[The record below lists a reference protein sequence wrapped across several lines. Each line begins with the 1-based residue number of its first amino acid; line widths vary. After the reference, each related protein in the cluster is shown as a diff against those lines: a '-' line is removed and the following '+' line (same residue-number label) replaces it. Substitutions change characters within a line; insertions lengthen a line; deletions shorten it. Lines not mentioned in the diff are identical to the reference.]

1 VKRWFFSAVVLL
13 LPTVV
18 QAEITYDRLAQFLLK
33 PEVLEGS
40 FSQEKY
46 LGALDATLIS
56 TGVFTYYR
64 GKSIRWEILKPIQ
77 SELMIT
83 PAAVSSKQ
91 GNQELIHLDVNNNPV
106 ARVIGE
112 IFFAVL
118 TVDWTKLAPYFEL
131 SGTIEGQQ
139 WHAILLPLDQ
149 TVAQIF
155 SRIEL
160 KGLELLEEIVLHE
173 KSGDRT
179 TIRLVNQR

>member
-1 VKRWFFSAVVLL
+1 MKKWFLGAFVLL

-18 QAEITYDRLAQFLLK
+18 QAEISYDQLVQLLLQ

-46 LGALDATLIS
+46 LGALDTTLIS

-64 GKSIRWEILKPIQ
+64 GKSIRWEILQPIQ

-91 GNQELIHLDVNNNPV
+91 GNQELIHQDMNNNPV

-118 TVDWTKLAPYFEL
+118 TVDSAKLAPYFEL
-131 SGTIEGQQ
+131 SGSIEEQQ
-139 WHAILLPLDQ
+139 WHAILLPLD
-149 TVAQIF
+149 
-155 SRIEL
+155 
-160 KGLELLEEIVLHE
+160 
-173 KSGDRT
+173 
-179 TIRLVNQR
+179 

>member
-1 VKRWFFSAVVLL
+1 MSRWFFSAFVLL

-18 QAEITYDRLAQFLLK
+18 QAEINYDQLAQFSLT
-33 PEVLEGS
+33 PEILEGS

-56 TGVFTYYR
+56 TGVFSYHR
-64 GKSIRWEILKPIQ
+64 GKSIRWEILEPIH
-77 SELMIT
+77 SELMMT
-83 PAAVSSKQ
+83 PTAVSSKQ
-91 GNQELIHLDVNNNPV
+91 GNQELMRLDVNNNPV

-118 TVDWTKLAPYFEL
+118 TADWAKLSPYFEL

-173 KSGDRT
+173 ISGDRT